1 MRRNLSY
8 RKLGL
13 KVRNIVTGR
22 TSFMRHNILLDNRIC
37 VYTIIRIIMNGSK
50 PMPLTLYTK
59 NEDKP
64 LIEEMKIK
72 ALKEKTSLSEVAFH
86 LLRMWVRGEIN
97 IRKKSEV
104 GK

>member
-1 MRRNLSY
+1 
-8 RKLGL
+8 
-13 KVRNIVTGR
+13 
-22 TSFMRHNILLDNRIC
+22 
-37 VYTIIRIIMNGSK
+37 
-50 PMPLTLYTK
+50 MPLTLYTK